1 MASNSYSTST
11 NFSVAENPISE
22 SGQFVTST
30 SLGVDWSGLK
40 LGGSGS
46 LPVAPVDIAAPG
58 MAESA
63 DYANPNYGDALA
75 VVIGDWG
82 PDQSVSI
89 TVGDIAPTI
98 AGYEEFEIHL
108 RTDPTTGTGYEV
120 AWAYNHD
127 YILIATWNGGGVVGA
142 GAYTTLFE
150 DHGPQYAIAP
160 GDTLTASIQGDV
172 ITVSTNGVQVAQI
185 ADNTFS
191 SGNPG
196 FGFNEGGTDQYGIS
210 SFSASSS
217 ESNPTDGSSAGTS
230 AVGVGDVNGDG
241 HSEVVTQSQSGQI
254 DILSFDDQFHF
265 VESNPLRPGTYDPIH
280 DVVSP
285 SNGTA
290 LLLTQS
296 TSGTTTEQ
304 TFDGNQVTGSH
315 SLDAVGLALVP
326 PSAIAD
332 HFLV

>member
-1 MASNSYSTST
+1 MASNSYST

-30 SLGVDWSGLK
+30 SLGVDWSGLR

-46 LPVAPVDIAAPG
+46 RPVAPVDIAAPG

-75 VVIGDWG
+75 VVTGNWG

-89 TVGDIAPTI
+89 TVGNIAPTI

-150 DHGPQYAIAP
+150 GHGPQYAIAP

-217 ESNPTDGSSAGTS
+217 ESNPTAGSSAGTS

-241 HSEVVTQSQSGQI
+241 HSEVVVTQSQSNQI
-254 DILSFDDQFHF
+254 DILSLDQFHF
-265 VESNPLRPGTYDPIH
+265 VESDPLPPGAYDPIH
-280 DVVSP
+280 EVVSP
-285 SNGTA
+285 SNDTA
-290 LLLTQS
+290 FLLTQS

-304 TFDGNQVTGSH
+304 PFDGNQVTGSH
-315 SLDAVGLALVP
+315 SLDAVGLALAP
-326 PSAIAD
+326 PAAIAD